1 MVSTTTAAE
10 QAGGKGLKANAL
22 GLLSTVVIGV
32 SSTAPGYGLAATLGF
47 VVALVGIQTPIIMI
61 LAFVPMFLIAYA
73 YRELN
78 RVSPDCGTTFT
89 WATQA
94 FGPKTGWMG
103 GWGIIAADVI
113 VMASLA
119 QIAGSYFFLM
129 FGRDDLA
136 GSRLWVT
143 VAGCI
148 WIAVLTWVCY
158 RGIEISAR
166 LQFVLLA
173 VEIVI
178 LVIFSVVALF
188 RVYTNHALSTS
199 VKPQWS
205 WFNPAQITSFDG
217 STSAAAA
224 FSGALL
230 LAVFIYWGWD
240 TAVAVNEETREPEKT
255 PGRAAVMSTLILLA
269 TFAIVSV
276 ATMAFAGVGTADK
289 PTSLVNSDDVFS
301 SIGSQ
306 VLGGGFD
313 KFLIFAILSSAAAST
328 QTTILP
334 TSRAVLSMAAYEALP
349 AKFARTHPR
358 FLTPTWATVAMGGVS
373 IVFYVGLAAISNN
386 ILADAASAV
395 GLLIAFYYG
404 LTGFAAAWYF
414 KNDRGD
420 TIKDFAV
427 RVVMPFLGGAIL
439 LWAFIETLVANFDPA
454 SSDTQISIFG
464 FTVGGIFVIS
474 VGSLLL
480 GILLML
486 VTQFRSPRFFTGEV
500 LNRSTVIRVLE
511 GDERRML
518 TPAMPDSP
526 SMEQTV
532 IPPMT
537 EKELQE
543 DEARGRDER

>member
-373 IVFYVGLAAISNN
+373 IVFYVGLA
-386 ILADAASAV
+386 
-395 GLLIAFYYG
+395 
-404 LTGFAAAWYF
+404 
-414 KNDRGD
+414 
-420 TIKDFAV
+420 
-427 RVVMPFLGGAIL
+427 
-439 LWAFIETLVANFDPA
+439 
-454 SSDTQISIFG
+454 
-464 FTVGGIFVIS
+464 
-474 VGSLLL
+474 
-480 GILLML
+480 
-486 VTQFRSPRFFTGEV
+486 
-500 LNRSTVIRVLE
+500 
-511 GDERRML
+511 
-518 TPAMPDSP
+518 
-526 SMEQTV
+526 
-532 IPPMT
+532 
-537 EKELQE
+537 
-543 DEARGRDER
+543 